1 MPIVTAS
8 DGSPSRVTRKPLSAP
23 HSPPTTMTAGMI
35 ASIGQLWFHSD
46 PISALVR
53 PRIEATERSIS
64 AATMISVIGSA
75 MSEISATSDR
85 TELRFWPRGSRR
97 R

>member
-1 MPIVTAS
+1 
-8 DGSPSRVTRKPLSAP
+8 
-23 HSPPTTMTAGMI
+23 MTAGMI

-46 PISALVR
+46 PIRALLR

-75 MSEISATSDR
+75 MSEISATSES
-85 TELRFWPRGSRR
+85 TELRFWPERKPPAVMAP
-97 R
+97 